1 MNSCHSHS
9 PKTTTK
15 ASEENSCHCHCCH
28 CHDKDVPHKESLF
41 GEWGAPALTLLL
53 LFTAWAAGHFGN
65 PTIARWLGSWW
76 MYAAAAWP
84 VGWPVLKGAWSEL
97 RRGSFFTEFTLMTLA
112 GIGAFAIGEYVEGV
126 AVLLFY
132 AIGERFQER
141 AVGKAR
147 RSIEALT
154 RLRPERV
161 TIEAADGLREVA
173 PEAVQ
178 PDTIIHVPVGGRVP
192 IDGLLMDGDSELDTA
207 ALTGESLP
215 RLIREGEE
223 VSAGMIATTHAL
235 RLRTLRP
242 YSESAL
248 ARILRM
254 VEEAAARKAPTELF
268 IRRFA
273 RYYTPAVVVLAL
285 SVLLWAWWSHGALTM
300 TDVRSALIFLVVSCP
315 CALLIGV
322 PLTYYHGIGSAS
334 AAGVLFKGGQSLDT
348 LAKIKGVAFDKTGT
362 LTEGQLQLREIV
374 PTREMTAADLLRLA
388 AICERPSTHPVARAL
403 WRAAEERF
411 GATETATWPHAEGME
426 EQPGRGI
433 TAQLGGQRIHI
444 GRIEW
449 LEGHGVQLPEAQ
461 EAATLSQQATPAHH
475 AEGTLIYCAVD
486 GRFVG
491 SLAFCDTLRPTS
503 RQAVAALRKLG
514 VRWIS
519 ILSGDRKTAVA
530 AMARELDVHDFRA
543 DLLPG
548 DKERYIAETE
558 KSIRGGVA
566 FVGDGLNDAPA
577 MAAATV
583 GIAMGQHGSD
593 AAIETADIVVQDSNP
608 EAVARALRIAT
619 FTHRKAI
626 INIVIA
632 LGAKGFVM
640 LLGLWGY
647 APLWAAVL
655 ADTGVTLLC
664 VLIAITGRRGNA

>member
-1 MNSCHSHS
+1 M
-9 PKTTTK
+9 
-15 ASEENSCHCHCCH
+15 
-28 CHDKDVPHKESLF
+28 
-41 GEWGAPALTLLL
+41 
-53 LFTAWAAGHFGN
+53 
-65 PTIARWLGSWW
+65 
-76 MYAAAAWP
+76 
-84 VGWPVLKGAWSEL
+84 
-97 RRGSFFTEFTLMTLA
+97 RRGSFFNEFTLMTLA

-141 AVGKAR
+141 ALGKAR

-215 RLIREGEE
+215 RLIRKGEE

-300 TDVRSALIFLVVSCP
+300 TDVRSALVFLVVSCP

-374 PTREMTAADLLRLA
+374 PTREMPAAELLRLA

-411 GATETATWPHAEGME
+411 GATETATWPNAEGME

-449 LEGHGVQLPEAQ
+449 LKGHGVQLPEDR
-461 EAATLSQQATPAHH
+461 EAATLSQPTTPAHH

-491 SLAFCDTLRPTS
+491 SLEFCDTLRPTS

-519 ILSGDRKTAVA
+519 ILSGDREAAVA
-530 AMARELDVHDFRA
+530 TMARELDVHDFRA

-558 KSIRGGVA
+558 KSIRGGMA

-608 EAVARALRIAT
+608 EAVARALRRAT

-632 LGAKGFVM
+632 LGGKGFVM

>member
-1 MNSCHSHS
+1 MKEGHNCCAA
-9 PKTTTK
+9 KG
-15 ASEENSCHCHCCH
+15 AEAQEESTCHCHSCH
-28 CHDKDVPHKESLF
+28 CHDKDSHHEGSLCR
-41 GEWGAPALTLLL
+41 EWGAPALALLL
-53 LFTAWAAGHFGN
+53 LLTAWAGGRFGS
-65 PTIARWLGSWW
+65 PAAAQWLGSWW

-97 RRGSFFTEFTLMTLA
+97 RRGSLFNEFTLMTLA

-141 AVGKAR
+141 ALGKAR

-154 RLRPERV
+154 CLRPERV
-161 TIEAADGLREVA
+161 TVEAADGLREFS

-178 PDTIIHVPVGGRVP
+178 PDTLIRVPAGGRVP

-242 YSESAL
+242 YTESAL

-273 RYYTPAVVVLAL
+273 RYYTPLVVALAV
-285 SVLLWAWWSHGALTM
+285 SVLLWAWWSHGVVTM
-300 TDVRSALIFLVVSCP
+300 DDVRSALVFLVVSCP

-322 PLTYYHGIGSAS
+322 PLTYYHGIGTAS
-334 AAGVLFKGGQSLDT
+334 AVGVLFKGGHSLDA
-348 LAKIKGVAFDKTGT
+348 LAKVKGVAFDKTGT
-362 LTEGQLQLREIV
+362 LTEGRLQLREIYPARDFPAV
-374 PTREMTAADLLRLA
+374 DLLRLA

-411 GATETATWPHAEGME
+411 GTTVAETWPAAEGME
-426 EQPGRGI
+426 EQPGRGV
-433 TAQLGGQRIHI
+433 TARIGGQTVCI
-444 GRIEW
+444 GRAEW
-449 LEGHGVQLPEAQ
+449 LAGQGVPLPETP
-461 EAATLSQQATPAHH
+461 ETAAPSRQPTAARH
-475 AEGTLIYCAVD
+475 AAGTLVHCAAG
-486 GRFVG
+486 GRYVG
-491 SLAFCDTLRPTS
+491 SLEFCDTLRPTS
-503 RQAVAALRKLG
+503 RTAVAALRKLG

-519 ILSGDRKTAVA
+519 ILSGDRKAAAA
-530 AMARELDVHDFRA
+530 AMARELDVRDFRA

-548 DKERYIAETE
+548 DKERCIAEMEQTL
-558 KSIRGGVA
+558 RGGVA

-577 MAAATV
+577 MATATV

-593 AAIETADIVVQDSNP
+593 AAIETADVVIQDSNP
-608 EAVARALRIAT
+608 EAVARALRIAA

-626 INIVIA
+626 ANIVIA

-640 LLGLWGY
+640 LLGLWGC

-664 VLIAITGRRGNA
+664 VLVAITGRRLK